1 MITVQEVILDPDM
14 IAPKQFL
21 VLRSTGAWVLGGFQ
35 SVTTTIKLI
44 GPVQQATD
52 KEISMIPEADRTGEV
67 RSFWAPIPLYTT
79 RGYAPVPSTHGEAP
93 VQVSDT
99 VYTLSGAPPDNTI
112 NLYSGGMQLRGNG
125 IDYVLTGTTITL
137 NVAPGSAP
145 YATWQTTAE
154 VQPDASDILVY
165 EGEQYRLLKVYRVPG
180 SGYYKALGTRMA
192 GA

>member
-21 VLRSTGAWVLGGFQ
+21 VLRSVGTWIAGGFQ
-35 SVTTTIKLI
+35 STTTTTKLI

-52 KEISMIPEADRTGEV
+52 KEISMLPEADRIGEV
-67 RSFWAPIPLYTT
+67 RSFWSPIPIYTT

-93 VQVSDT
+93 AQVSDT
-99 VYTLSGAPPDNTI
+99 VYTLSCAPPNNI
-112 NLYSGGMQLRGNG
+112 ISLYSGGMLLRANG
-125 IDYVLTGTTITL
+125 GDYTLAGATITL
-137 NVAPGSAP
+137 VVPLSP
-145 YATWQTTAE
+145 LYATWQVTANVE
-154 VQPDASDILVY
+154 ASASDILVY
-165 EGEQYRLLKVYRVPG
+165 DGAQYRVLNVYRVPG